1 MARFILF
8 MTLLLTQTCA
18 LAGERIKDIAGFSAL
33 RSNQLTGYGIVV
45 GLNGTGDDSLE
56 YTVQSVKNAMSRFG
70 LTLPQGI
77 NPGLKN
83 TAVVMLTAT
92 LPAFSKKGQKID
104 VTVASLGKAKSLRGG
119 SLLLAPLLGADGELY
134 ALAQGS
140 LIIGGM
146 GAEGQDG
153 SKLTINVPSSGRI
166 PEGATIEQT
175 IANNLTKDPYLTL
188 NLHDPDVTTATR
200 IAAAINKGISADIAK
215 AIDPVSIQVIAPDT
229 ATERMLMMSRIES
242 LHIDSAITPARVVI
256 NARTGTVVINGRV
269 RVMPAAISHGKLT
282 VRITE
287 SLRPSQ
293 PAPLSRG
300 QTVVVPESDVRIE
313 QEPGRMFLLEAGAD
327 LNDLVK
333 AINQLG
339 VAPGD
344 LVAILEALKQAGALK
359 AELVVI

>member
-1 MARFILF
+1 MIRLLVLF
-8 MTLLLTQTCA
+8 CLFLSA
-18 LAGERIKDIAGFSAL
+18 SAVPAAERIKDIADFSAL

-56 YTVQSVKNAMSRFG
+56 YTVQSVKSAMSRFG
-70 LTLPQGI
+70 LSLPEGV

-83 TAVVMLTAT
+83 SAVVMLTAT
-92 LPAFSKKGQKID
+92 LPPFSKKGQKID

-119 SLLLAPLLGADGELY
+119 SLLLAPLLGADGDIY

-140 LIIGGM
+140 LVIGGM

-166 PEGATIEQT
+166 PEGATVEQT
-175 IANNLTKDPYLTL
+175 VANNLAYDSYLTL
-188 NLHDPDVTTATR
+188 NLRDPDVTTATR
-200 IAAAINKGISADIAK
+200 IAAVINDKIAADMAK
-215 AIDPVSIQVIAPDT
+215 AIDPVSIQVIAVGT
-229 ATERMLMMSRIES
+229 AAERMLMMSRIEN
-242 LHIDSAITPARVVI
+242 LEIESAITPARVVI
-256 NARTGTVVINGRV
+256 NARTGTVVISGRV
-269 RVMPAAISHGKLT
+269 RVLPAAISHGKLT

-287 SLRPSQ
+287 TLRPSQ

-300 QTVVVPESDVRIE
+300 ETVVVPQSDLKIE
-313 QEPGRMFLLEAGAD
+313 QEPGRMFLLDAGAD
-327 LNDLVK
+327 LKDLVK